1 MANTARAAAL
11 SDFDPFSS
19 ETRRNPHE
27 MYERLRAAG
36 RVIRLTKYDIW
47 GVPRFAD
54 VKSILE
60 DPAKFSSAG
69 GAGLT
74 NYFKQ
79 NPWRPPSIVLEADP
93 PLHTRTR
100 TVLARVLS
108 PGVIRQLADDFK
120 AKAIAFIDPLVEAG
134 SFDGVRDIAEVFP
147 TSVFPDA
154 LGINEEGREHFL
166 TYGAMVFAGF
176 GPENDYFRDLMSKAA
191 TVLPWV
197 TAKCRRESL
206 RPGSFGAQIYEAADS
221 GEITEEEA
229 ALLVR
234 SLLSAGLDTTISAIG
249 MSLYSLANAPGQWA
263 VLAKNPSLAR
273 GAFDETLRYDSPA
286 PFVFRTTPH
295 ETEIAGVPIGKHEK
309 VLLLVASANRD
320 EERWDRADQFDITR
334 RVAGHV
340 GFGTGIHGCVG
351 QMVARLEAEAVL
363 SALAARVDRLEITGE
378 IAFRESTGLRALRS
392 LPLRIVPKR
401 NHHLASSAR

>member
-1 MANTARAAAL
+1 MAIAGAAVVS

-19 ETRRNPHE
+19 ETRRNPYA

-36 RVIRLTKYDIW
+36 PVIRLTKYDIW
-47 GVPRFAD
+47 ALPRFTE
-54 VKSILE
+54 VKSVLE
-60 DPAKFSSAG
+60 DHANFSSAG
-69 GAGLT
+69 GAGLA

-79 NPWRPPSIVLEADP
+79 KPWRPSSIVLEADP

-100 TVLARVLS
+100 AVLARVLS
-108 PGVIRQLADDFK
+108 PGVMRRLADEFK
-120 AKAIAFIDPLVEAG
+120 AKAVALVAPLVASG

-154 LGINEEGREHFL
+154 LGIGDQGREHFL

-176 GPENDYFRDLMSKAA
+176 GPENDYFRELMTKSA

-197 TAKCRRESL
+197 AAKCRREAL
-206 RPGSFGAQIYEAADS
+206 RPGSFGAQIYEAVDT
-221 GEITEEEA
+221 GEISEEEA

-249 MSLYSLANAPGQWA
+249 MSLYNLARAPDQWA
-263 VLAKNPSLAR
+263 VLAANPSLAR
-273 GAFDETLRYDSPA
+273 GAFDETLRYDTPA

-295 ETEIAGVPIGKHEK
+295 EAEIAGIPIGRHEK

-320 EERWDRADQFDITR
+320 ETRWERADQLDVTR
-334 RVAGHV
+334 RVSGHM

-363 SALAARVDRLEITGE
+363 SALSARAIRIEVAGE
-378 IAFRESTGLRALRS
+378 IAFRESTGLRALSS
-392 LPLRIVPKR
+392 LPLRVIPK
-401 NHHLASSAR
+401 